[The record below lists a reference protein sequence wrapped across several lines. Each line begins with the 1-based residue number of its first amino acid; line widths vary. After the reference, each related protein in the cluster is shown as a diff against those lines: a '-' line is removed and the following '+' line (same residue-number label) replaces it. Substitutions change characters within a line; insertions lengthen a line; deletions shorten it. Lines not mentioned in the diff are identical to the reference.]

1 MKKILWTLLFFLMF
15 NIAFSLDLE
24 NVRINYEKAVRNE
37 KICRSILDKL
47 THFSDKTIYQGYLGA
62 YQAIWANHTINPF
75 SKINTFNSGKK
86 NIEQAIKVDPNNIE
100 LRYLRLSIQKNCP
113 AFLGYTKN
121 IEEDISFIRKHAD
134 SITDESLK
142 QMCKKIIL

>member
-24 NVRINYEKAVRNE
+24 NVRMNYEKAVRDE

-113 AFLGYTKN
+113 AFLAYNKD
-121 IEEDISFIRKHAD
+121 IEADTLFLKKHSD
-134 SITDESLK
+134 SVLDETLK
-142 QMCKKIIL
+142 QMCKKII

>member
-24 NVRINYEKAVRNE
+24 NVRMNYEKAVRDE
-37 KICRSILDKL
+37 KICRSILAKL
-47 THFSDKTIYQGYLGA
+47 IHFSDKAIYQGYLGA